1 MSKKI
6 FENPWLSK
14 MVLNFPQGFS
24 MTYYGGSIA
33 QLIKKKLHFE
43 DVSKISLTLI
53 LRTFASIEYSYRVTA
68 LGNNV

>member
-1 MSKKI
+1 M

-14 MVLNFPQGFS
+14 MVSNFPQGLS
-24 MTYYGGSIA
+24 MTYYGESIA
-33 QLIKKKLHFE
+33 QLIKKLHFE

-53 LRTFASIEYSYRVTA
+53 LRTFASIEYSYRMTA